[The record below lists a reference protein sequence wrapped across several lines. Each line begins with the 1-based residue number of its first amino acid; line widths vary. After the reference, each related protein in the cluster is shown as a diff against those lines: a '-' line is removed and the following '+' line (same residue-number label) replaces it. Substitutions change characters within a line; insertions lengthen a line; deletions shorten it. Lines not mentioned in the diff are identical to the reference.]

1 MNIEEQGEKYRLST
15 ADNMY
20 IEKRGFIAGINSDY
34 VEYDKII
41 SLIEE
46 NESILKLL
54 EMYGNDRTRL
64 PVKERIKELKERL
77 SDIKR

>member
-1 MNIEEQGEKYRLST
+1 VRNIGYQQQIICILK
-15 ADNMY
+15 
-20 IEKRGFIAGINSDY
+20 KRGFIAGINSDY

-54 EMYGNDRTRL
+54 EMHGNDRTRL